1 MLSRKEEIRNCAAKL
16 FRKKGYKATSMRDI
30 ADGVGIKAA
39 SIYNHINSKQEL
51 LSELLLDI
59 ANLFTSEMRSISA
72 SSLDT
77 EEKLNRL
84 ITLHIKL
91 TVDHTNAISLIAG
104 EWVHLEEPEKEQY
117 ITLRDEY
124 ENSFR
129 EIIETGKK
137 EGVFKD
143 VDTDIALF
151 SILSTLRWLYSW
163 YSKNSDYNLIDLE
176 KQMNLCLITGLKA

>member
-1 MLSRKEEIRNCAAKL
+1 MLSRKEEIRQSAAKL
-16 FRKKGYKATSMRDI
+16 FRRKGYKATSMRDI
-30 ADGVGIKAA
+30 AEDVGIKAA
-39 SIYNHINSKQEL
+39 SIYNHIESKQEL
-51 LSELLLDI
+51 LRDLLLNI
-59 ANLFTSEMRSISA
+59 ANLFTTEMRSISS

-91 TVDHTNAISLIAG
+91 TAQHTNAISLIAG
-104 EWVHLEEPEKEQY
+104 EWVHLEEPEKKQY
-117 ITLRDEY
+117 INLRDEY
-124 ENSFR
+124 ETSFR
-129 EIIETGKK
+129 EIIEDGKK

-163 YSKNSDYNLIDLE
+163 YSKNTDYNLIDLE
-176 KQMNLCLITGLKA
+176 KQINLCLITGIKA